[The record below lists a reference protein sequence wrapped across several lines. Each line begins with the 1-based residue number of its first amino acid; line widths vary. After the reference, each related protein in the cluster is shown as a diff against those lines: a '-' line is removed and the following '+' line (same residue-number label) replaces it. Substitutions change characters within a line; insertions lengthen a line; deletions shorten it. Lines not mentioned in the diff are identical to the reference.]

1 MKNETDL
8 LPSEN
13 LRLKSSDDIC
23 AILFQLHG
31 SAVWLIPC
39 ISDLCDRRR
48 FNWPLK
54 NWCYSIGIQIFKK
67 YTCKKKKKK
76 RLGKYQNN
84 KVPHSFIG
92 LNLQLQ
98 CFSSCRDC
106 CIKQAAF
113 LSVAL
118 CTACPLAKHSLISW
132 TVLAAVRCLQS
143 SALNCIIINIHVPRK
158 QSK

>member
-1 MKNETDL
+1 MKPIYCPVKISDWNPQTIFVRYFFSCMALLCDWSPASLTSVTAEGSTDHLKTDATL
-8 LPSEN
+8 LECKY
-13 LRLKSSDDIC
+13 LKST
-23 AILFQLHG
+23 
-31 SAVWLIPC
+31 
-39 ISDLCDRRR
+39 RE
-48 FNWPLK
+48 
-54 NWCYSIGIQIFKK
+54 
-67 YTCKKKKKK
+67 KKKKKK